1 MIFGFFDNLL
11 LQEKATLQEVVERYK
26 NLNTENLNL
35 KSEIGE
41 LTKRLKEIEKY
52 SSQEIQRLKT
62 SLNLNKDERN
72 NVSENFNQLFTTNKQ
87 LQNELET
94 MQEQL
99 GKKDFEIDFLS
110 KNRYILYVCV
120 YVCISYQSYI

>member
-1 MIFGFFDNLL
+1 MTFL
-11 LQEKATLQEVVERYK
+11 LQEKATLQEVVARYK
-26 NLNTENLNL
+26 NLDTENTNL
-35 KSEIGE
+35 KIEIGE

-62 SLNLNKDERN
+62 NLNLNKDERS
-72 NVSENFNQLFTTNKQ
+72 NVSENFKQLFSTNKQ

-110 KNRYILYVCV
+110 KNRYFCFVFLRLKYLQESNPFI
-120 YVCISYQSYI
+120 

>member
-1 MIFGFFDNLL
+1 MFGFFDNLL

-120 YVCISYQSYI
+120 YV

>member
-35 KSEIGE
+35 KSEIGK

-110 KNRYILYVCV
+110 KNRYILCVC
-120 YVCISYQSYI
+120 VCISYQSYI